1 MGKNFFDDY
10 FGKIK
15 YSDGFGKHDNWNK
28 KINKWLEYVYNADKK
43 FYNTGKQRVKQQT
56 KRDPFLAE
64 VFAVFYFSSVL
75 GAKNIKIE
83 PNKSS
88 NDDIDFSCDCFG
100 GENWK
105 IEVKAPNWRG
115 EIVTNSKKITIEEKA
130 RLREPHHRT
139 EDGGSFS
146 SKEDASNVIHNS
158 IEKFLE
164 KKLNKNEN
172 YALVII
178 PNMLKPLLE
187 NIYSCELKQ
196 IITEEIE
203 ELDLSNLISKVIII
217 ENEEYF
223 CMDFL
228 KKIK

>member
-1 MGKNFFDDY
+1 MSKIYFDDY

-28 KINKWLEYVYNADKK
+28 KINKWLEYLYKADKK

-64 VFAVFYFSSVL
+64 VFALFYFSSVL
-75 GAKNIKIE
+75 GAKNIRIE

-88 NDDIDFSCDCFG
+88 ENDIDFSCDCFG

-115 EIVTNSKKITIEEKA
+115 EIVGNSKKITTEEKA
-130 RLREPHHRT
+130 RLGEPHYRT

-146 SKEDASNVIHNS
+146 SKDDAFNVIHNS
-158 IEKFLE
+158 IEKSLGKF
-164 KKLNKNEN
+164 NKNEN
-172 YALVII
+172 NALVII
-178 PNMLKPLLE
+178 PNMLKPLME
-187 NIYSCELKQ
+187 NIYPCELKQ
-196 IITEEIE
+196 IITEGIE
-203 ELDLSNLISKVIII
+203 ELNQNDLISKVIII

-228 KKIK
+228 KEIK